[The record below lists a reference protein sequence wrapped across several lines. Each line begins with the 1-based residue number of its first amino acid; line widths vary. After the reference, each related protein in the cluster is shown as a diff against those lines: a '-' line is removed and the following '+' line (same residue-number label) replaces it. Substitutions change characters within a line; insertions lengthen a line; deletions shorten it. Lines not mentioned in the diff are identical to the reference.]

1 MHFERGKNSA
11 GLGGRVLLLLLL
23 GLMWQEVAG
32 SWSRNPHGWKALA
45 TPLQCMYALDLWT
58 VYYTRHSQTKQVPAS
73 GHPDRAPWRLQPWTS
88 LSCLL
93 WLQSCLSVLVAP
105 QPGKPG
111 SDPSPL

>member
-45 TPLQCMYALDLWT
+45 TPL
-58 VYYTRHSQTKQVPAS
+58 
-73 GHPDRAPWRLQPWTS
+73 
-88 LSCLL
+88 
-93 WLQSCLSVLVAP
+93 
-105 QPGKPG
+105 
-111 SDPSPL
+111 